1 MSHIDKT
8 GGSQAKVAVVT
19 GAGSGIGKEL
29 ILQLA
34 SLGYG
39 IAAAD
44 INEEQLAVAAR
55 EASQLTNAQVKTYG
69 LNVADEEG
77 VNQFSKQ
84 VEADFGRVDVVINN
98 AGITRMG
105 EFRHTSPEAFKA
117 VIDINFWGVIY
128 GSRAFL
134 PALERT
140 NGSLV
145 NISSVFGIIGVP
157 SQTSYCAS
165 KFAVRGF
172 TEALRQEMKD
182 TGVHIACVHPGG
194 IRTNIARNAAVDQ
207 PDVDHSAVVGVLE
220 EKALKMPASK
230 AAGVIVKGV
239 QKRSKRILIGSDAR
253 AIDFF
258 QRLFPTT
265 YSTVLKL
272 FGGEALIDPPKG

>member
-1 MSHIDKT
+1 MNHIDST
-8 GGSQAKVAVVT
+8 GGSKAKVAVVT

-34 SLGYG
+34 DLGYG

-44 INEEQLAVAAR
+44 INKEQLVVAAA
-55 EASQLTNAQVKTYG
+55 EVSKSSNAPVKIYE
-69 LNVADEEG
+69 LNVADEKA
-77 VNQFSKQ
+77 VNQFASQ
-84 VEADFGRVDVVINN
+84 VETDFGRVDVVINN

-105 EFRHTSPEAFKA
+105 EFRHTSSEAFKA
-117 VIDINFWGVIY
+117 VIDVNFWGVIY

-194 IRTNIARNAAVDQ
+194 IRTNIARSAAVDQ
-207 PDVDHSAVVGVLE
+207 PDIDHSAVVGVLE

-230 AAGVIVKGV
+230 AAGVIVKGI
-239 QKRSKRILIGSDAR
+239 QKRSKRILIGNDAR

>member
-1 MSHIDKT
+1 MNNIDNT

-44 INEEQLAVAAR
+44 INEEQLAVAAS
-55 EASQLTNAQVKTYG
+55 EASKLTTAHVKTYG
-69 LNVADEEG
+69 LNVADEGG
-77 VNQFSKQ
+77 VNQFAQQ

-105 EFRHTSPEAFKA
+105 EFRYTSPDAFKA

-134 PALERT
+134 PALERS

-194 IRTNIARNAAVDQ
+194 IRTNIARSAAVDQ
-207 PDVDHSAVVGVLE
+207 PDIDHGAVVSVLE

-230 AAGVIVKGV
+230 AAGIIVKGI
-239 QKRSKRILIGSDAR
+239 QKRTKRILIGSDAR

-272 FGGEALIDPPKG
+272 FGGDALIDPPKT